1 MKKVLVDHEAF
12 VQTVQEDGSFT
23 KWVDSVSPRKAGVQ
37 QVFIAELFLVL
48 QILWEI
54 YQIMKKFGFFKAWF
68 ETMKVRRAM
77 RREEVKD
84 KEVYLMHVRDGLIS
98 PVNK

>member
-12 VQTVQEDGSFT
+12 VQTVQEDDSFT
-23 KWVDSVSPRKAGVQ
+23 KWVDGVSPRKAGVQ

-54 YQIMKKFGFFKAWF
+54 YQILKKLGFFSAWF
-68 ETMKVRRAM
+68 QTMKVKRAM

-84 KEVYLMHVRDGLIS
+84 KEVFLMKVRDGLLS
-98 PVNK
+98 PAK